1 MPAKHLIKL
10 YDVRCNLDPPAWSPN
25 VWKTRFVLNFKKLP
39 YTTQWLAYPDI
50 GAILSAAGVPP
61 TRTEKPYYTVPAI
74 VDEVEGR
81 HPVALADSLNIAT
94 YLERTYPQPTIFPGG
109 TERVQMT
116 YITAIH
122 EHVFMAMFYM
132 VIPTTTRILT
142 GRDLGYYTASRK
154 GFIGVALEEM
164 FPPHKQEGMWAK
176 LRQGLDQLS
185 ALIDSVRM
193 GHRSRWLFS
202 PVDTPSYADFDLG
215 AIFIWFQKAGPEGGW
230 ARIRDLNGGK
240 WRRHMDNLQPY
251 MQVL

>member
-1 MPAKHLIKL
+1 M
-10 YDVRCNLDPPAWSPN
+10 
-25 VWKTRFVLNFKKLP
+25 
-39 YTTQWLAYPDI
+39 
-50 GAILSAAGVPP
+50 PP

-109 TERVQMT
+109 TERIQMT

-122 EHVFMAMFYM
+122 DHVFMAMLYM
-132 VIPTTTRILT
+132 VIPTTTRILA
-142 GRDLGYYTASRK
+142 GRDLDYYTASRK
-154 GFIGVALEEM
+154 GFIGTSLRQWSYHIILTVPFCPGVALEDM
-164 FPPHKQEGMWAK
+164 FPSHKQEGMWAK

-193 GHRSRWLFS
+193 SHRSRWLFS

-215 AIFIWFQKAGPEGGW
+215 AILIWFQKAGPEGGW
-230 ARIRDLNGGK
+230 ARIKDLNGGK